1 MVLLRLL
8 LFISLTSFFFSCAK
22 VQYIWEQGQG
32 QMGLMNKAR
41 PNEEI
46 FKDVRV
52 LPLYKEKVQK
62 IEQYKKFFFDYF
74 KLKPTDIYS
83 KTTLLDREAVTY
95 LRIASPYDVIKA
107 KEECFPF
114 VGCFPYLGY
123 FSKSSA
129 QEAAKKL
136 EEENW
141 ITWIR
146 PVYAYS
152 TLGHFTD
159 PILSSF
165 FTYSDYDLAEMIF
178 HELFHTIFWV
188 KDEVEL
194 NENLAVYFSEN
205 LAIQYFKLEENKKKE
220 VLNKK
225 KNYDDL
231 MKFVLAHIEKI
242 NAQYALLKNK
252 QNNKKYYQDYLNKYL
267 EDYFKPELEAK
278 CKTLGYDK
286 DKCWPLKRNWNN
298 ASFAALLTYQARG
311 ENILILHQKL
321 RCDLKDFYL
330 YLQKRYDN
338 FKNEDQNS
346 FAQYLFGL

>member
-1 MVLLRLL
+1 MVLLRFISISFL
-8 LFISLTSFFFSCAK
+8 LFSLFSCAK
-22 VQYIWEQGQG
+22 VQYLWEQGQG

-41 PNEEI
+41 SNEELLQ
-46 FKDVRV
+46 DVRV
-52 LPLYKEKVQK
+52 LPLYKDKIQK
-62 IEQYKKFFFDYF
+62 IEQYKKYFFDYF
-74 KLKPTDIYS
+74 EKKPTDIYS

-123 FSKSSA
+123 FSKDSA
-129 QEAAKKL
+129 LGDAKKL
-136 EEENW
+136 EEEGW
-141 ITWIR
+141 VTWIR

-165 FTYSDYDLAEMIF
+165 FTYNDYDLAEMIF

-205 LAIQYFKLEENKKKE
+205 LAIQYFKLEETKKKE
-220 VLNKK
+220 VLSRK
-225 KNYDDL
+225 KNYDEL
-231 MKFVLAHIEKI
+231 MRLVLSHIEKI
-242 NAQYALLKNK
+242 NTQYALLKSEEK
-252 QNNKKYYQDYLNKYL
+252 NKKFYQGYLNRYL
-267 EDYFKPELEAK
+267 DNYFKPELEVK
-278 CKTLGYDK
+278 CKSLGYGK
-286 DKCWPLKRNWNN
+286 DKCWPLKREWNN

-311 ENILILHQKL
+311 ESIQTLQQKL
-321 RCDLKDFYL
+321 KCNLKDYYR

-338 FKNEDQNS
+338 FQKEGQDS
-346 FAQYLFGL
+346 FEHYLFGL